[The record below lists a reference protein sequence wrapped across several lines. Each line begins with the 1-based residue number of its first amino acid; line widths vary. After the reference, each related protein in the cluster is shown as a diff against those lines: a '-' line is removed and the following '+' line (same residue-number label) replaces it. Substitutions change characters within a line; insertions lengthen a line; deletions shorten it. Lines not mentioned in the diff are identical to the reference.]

1 MSFLYLLEAW
11 ITINFKTQNVYYL
24 ICGYEII
31 TVFNRLNNNMN
42 ANNNRIIHTLKSNN
56 HVPYYIDANVIN
68 NHMH

>member
-1 MSFLYLLEAW
+1 
-11 ITINFKTQNVYYL
+11 
-24 ICGYEII
+24 
-31 TVFNRLNNNMN
+31 MN